1 MSDNSHVLVIP
12 CSGVGKPLGSVA
24 REAAYQVIE
33 DLRPGMT
40 DTVCLSLLTM
50 GDAEAQEKVRTHPTI
65 TIDGCAKACAYKNV
79 QSTGVEPT
87 ADLQVVDTYREHREL
102 KVPAVIDIGET
113 GRELACHL
121 ADKVAKEVDRIVEG
135 GD

>member
-1 MSDNSHVLVIP
+1 LSDKGRVLVIP

-40 DTVCLSLLTM
+40 DIVALSLLTM
-50 GDAEAQEKVRTHPTI
+50 GDAEAQEKVRAHATI
-65 TIDGCAKACAYKNV
+65 TIDGCARACAYKNV
-79 QSTGVEPT
+79 QSIGVEPA

-102 KVPAVIDIGET
+102 KVPAVIDIGDT
-113 GRELACHL
+113 GRELARHL
-121 ADKVAKEVDRIVEG
+121 ADKVVHEVDRIVEAE
-135 GD
+135 D